1 MNKFVVFSIM
11 VCAFY
16 FLIESTKKLIDYIRW
31 YFGFTYGYEDKVL
44 VLGIGIGYIKGV
56 INGNMY
62 LVEFP
67 NHPLKIV
74 SHEDITRI
82 YRRGRREMIKLLLL
96 AITQI
101 LLYIVL
107 LTTNDLSTRPLIFA
121 AQISLFLYQFI
132 FE

>member
-1 MNKFVVFSIM
+1 
-11 VCAFY
+11 
-16 FLIESTKKLIDYIRW
+16 
-31 YFGFTYGYEDKVL
+31 
-44 VLGIGIGYIKGV
+44 
-56 INGNMY
+56 
-62 LVEFP
+62 
-67 NHPLKIV
+67 
-74 SHEDITRI
+74 
-82 YRRGRREMIKLLLL
+82 MIKLLLL

>member
-16 FLIESTKKLIDYIRW
+16 FLIEPTKKLIDYIRW
-31 YFGFTYGYEDKVL
+31 YFGFTYDYEDKVL

-82 YRRGRREMIKLLLL
+82 YRRGEEKWLEYSYQLSHK
-96 AITQI
+96 
-101 LLYIVL
+101 YYSVL
-107 LTTNDLSTRPLIFA
+107 CAGLQLI
-121 AQISLFLYQFI
+121 
-132 FE
+132 

>member
-1 MNKFVVFSIM
+1 MTFMQKLTAALVLFGLFASIYLLNEGASISATAVNTGLIVVFSIM

-16 FLIESTKKLIDYIRW
+16 FLIEPTKKLIDYIRW
-31 YFGFTYGYEDKVL
+31 YFGFTYGYKDKVL

-82 YRRGRREMIKLLLL
+82 YRRGKEK
-96 AITQI
+96 
-101 LLYIVL
+101 
-107 LTTNDLSTRPLIFA
+107 
-121 AQISLFLYQFI
+121 
-132 FE
+132 